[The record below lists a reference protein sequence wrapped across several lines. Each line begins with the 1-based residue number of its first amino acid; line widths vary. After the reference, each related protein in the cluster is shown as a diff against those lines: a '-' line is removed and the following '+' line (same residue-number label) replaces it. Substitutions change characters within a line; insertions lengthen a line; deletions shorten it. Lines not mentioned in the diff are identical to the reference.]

1 MLHYSLNLKS
11 LVLDEHPAGWP
22 LPFHLDLG
30 LSECLV
36 MEGIGSKEAER
47 LAQAAA
53 TLAPLAAGELTLWGR
68 DVKDA
73 TRADLFDLRRRIAL
87 ITPQH
92 MLLHRLTLAENL
104 TLGPA
109 FHQGSSEASILEQN
123 APLLERL
130 ELRNHLESFP
140 PQLPDYLV
148 HRALWAR
155 ELIKEPDLILAVIG
169 DPLSPADQ
177 QRLMAPLLKDL
188 VSLQKTAILLMG
200 RSLRAFHPLAHR
212 LLRFK
217 DGRFLEHRF
226 LEHESRPLVGFLSL
240 F

>member
-1 MLHYSLNLKS
+1 MLHHSLILKD
-11 LVLDEHPAGWP
+11 LVLAEHPSRWP

-36 MEGIGSKEAER
+36 MEGIGVKEVEN
-47 LAQAAA
+47 LATVAA
-53 TLAPLAAGELTLWGR
+53 TLSPVAAGELWLWGR
-68 DVKDA
+68 EVNDV
-73 TRADLFDLRRRIAL
+73 TRTELFELRRRIAL
-87 ITPQH
+87 ITPQQV
-92 MLLHRLTLAENL
+92 LLHRLTLAENL

-109 FHQGSSEASILEQN
+109 YHQGSSEASILEQN
-123 APLLERL
+123 TPLLERL
-130 ELRNHLESFP
+130 ELHDHLQSFP
-140 PQLPDYLV
+140 PQLPDHLV

-155 ELIKEPDLILAVIG
+155 ELMKEPDLILAVIG
-169 DPLSPADQ
+169 DPLSPGDQ

-200 RSLRAFHPLAHR
+200 RSLRAFHSLAHR

-226 LEHESRPLVGFLSL
+226 LEHESRPLVGFLPL